1 MGRQTR
7 PVEAYPAARMDKY
20 ENPYRDAPECVP
32 LSRLGRVTECA
43 LGVLLALLAVYL
55 SR

>member
-1 MGRQTR
+1 
-7 PVEAYPAARMDKY
+7 MDKY
-20 ENPYRDAPECVP
+20 ENPYRDAPDCVP
-32 LSRLGRVTECA
+32 LTRAGRLVECA